1 MEPSLVIPVADLED
15 GPHSVRFD
23 LSEAWLRAALE
34 GTEAEASG
42 PGSLEVELL
51 KDGKQV
57 MVRGHADVVVVMPCV
72 RTLAPVNVSLRPE
85 IFLML
90 SEALR
95 ADSARHR
102 ERKARRRKGRL
113 HTAPAAA
120 KAAKKGH
127 RPWLDDPVLSDEAA
141 AHDTYDSEK
150 VVLDGFVR
158 EFILLD
164 LPMSPTVS
172 DLPPEDK
179 AAIPPAPASDEQG
192 QDSPLDPR
200 LAPLAAIAKRLREE
214 KK

>member
-1 MEPSLVIPVADLED
+1 MEPALVIPVADLDD
-15 GPHSVRFD
+15 GPRSVRFD
-23 LSEAWLRAALE
+23 LTETWLAAALE
-34 GTEAEASG
+34 STEAAPSG

-51 KDGKQV
+51 KNGKQV
-57 MVRGHADVVVVMPCV
+57 MVRGHADLVVTMACV

-90 SEALR
+90 SEASR
-95 ADSARHR
+95 AEGAQRR
-102 ERKARRRKGRL
+102 ERKARRKKGRL

-120 KAAKKGH
+120 KAPKKGH
-127 RPWLDDPVLSDEAA
+127 RPWQDDPELSDEAA

-150 VVLDGFVR
+150 VVLDRFVR

-164 LPMSPTVS
+164 LPMSPMVS

-179 AAIPPAPASDEQG
+179 AAIPPAPASEALG
-192 QDSPLDPR
+192 QDRPLDPR
-200 LAPLAAIAKRLREE
+200 LAPLAAIAKRLREQ